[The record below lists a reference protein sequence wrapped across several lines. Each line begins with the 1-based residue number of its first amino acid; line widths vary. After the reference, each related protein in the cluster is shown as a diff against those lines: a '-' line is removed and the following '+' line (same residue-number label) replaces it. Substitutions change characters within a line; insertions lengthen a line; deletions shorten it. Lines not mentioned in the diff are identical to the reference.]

1 MNNEERQKIYS
12 EWEST
17 QLLQFVP
24 ESTRIDL
31 ASCLE
36 GQRLVNEISAESD
49 QWKRISLPII
59 VRIYKNLPN
68 LKGSHL
74 PLSREYTVKTT
85 KNSIDV
91 VFDLERQ
98 EFERLADALT
108 LEIISLLDNKTLI
121 LHNLNCTDSGI
132 ISMNYDL
139 E

>member
-1 MNNEERQKIYS
+1 MVDCEDIYYS
-12 EWEST
+12 YRNIK
-17 QLLQFVP
+17 V
-24 ESTRIDL
+24 
-31 ASCLE
+31 
-36 GQRLVNEISAESD
+36 
-49 QWKRISLPII
+49 
-59 VRIYKNLPN
+59 
-68 LKGSHL
+68 
-74 PLSREYTVKTT
+74 